1 MATLRNLAPLTGDAA
16 PNPTNGTTRAAL
28 SLSWP
33 REVLPCTAWAGR
45 DDGTTG
51 PRLVILGTRGIPARH
66 GGFETFAERLALHL
80 AEKGWRVTVACQ
92 MDGHD
97 APTAWRGV
105 RLTQHRPWSRGP
117 AGTIEMDL
125 RATAAVLRDGTDI
138 ALTLGYNTAVLGL
151 LLRAA
156 RIPHLMNMDGIEWQ
170 RAKWSGPARG
180 WLWLNERAARLAA
193 DHLVAD
199 HPGIAEHLARLAPA
213 RRITVIPYGSDAV
226 TTADPE
232 PIRARWGLIPGQ
244 YVTSI
249 ARIEPENSILELV
262 SAFARRPR
270 GRRLVVLGRLDPS
283 SNAHHAA
290 IRAAASEEVMFP
302 GAIYEQDIV
311 TALRVHAAFHAHGH
325 RVGGTN
331 PSLVEA
337 LGAGNAILAHDNRF
351 NRWVAGDA
359 AAYFADTDSCAAAF
373 DALLDDAPRRT
384 AMQEA
389 ARARHA
395 AAFRWA
401 PVLAAYERLLTD
413 WLPARLAPR
422 QQHGEI
428 PALAAR

>member
-1 MATLRNLAPLTGDAA
+1 MATLRNPAPLTEDAA
-16 PNPTNGTTRAAL
+16 PNTT
-28 SLSWP
+28 WP
-33 REVLPCTAWAGR
+33 REVPPCTAWAGR
-45 DDGTTG
+45 DDGTAG

-80 AEKGWRVTVACQ
+80 AERGWRVTVACQ
-92 MDGHD
+92 ADGDD
-97 APTAWRGV
+97 ASAAWRGV
-105 RLTQHRPWSRGP
+105 RLTQHRPWSGGP
-117 AGTIEMDL
+117 IGTIEMDL
-125 RATAAVLRDGTDI
+125 RATAAVLRDGADI

-199 HPGIAEHLARLAPA
+199 HPGIAAHLAQRAPA

-226 TTADPE
+226 TAADPE
-232 PIRARWGLIPGQ
+232 PIRARWGLVPGE

-249 ARIEPENSILELV
+249 ARIEPENSILDLV

-270 GRRLVVLGRLDPS
+270 GRKLVVLGRLDPS
-283 SNAHHAA
+283 GNPYHAA

-302 GAIYEQDIV
+302 GAIYEQEIV
-311 TALRVHAAFHAHGH
+311 TSLRLHAALHAHGH

-351 NRWVAGDA
+351 NRWVAADA
-359 AAYFADTDSCAAAF
+359 AAYFMDADGCAAAL
-373 DALLDDAPRRT
+373 DALLADDARRA
-384 AMQEA
+384 AMQQA

-413 WLPARLAPR
+413 WLPARLAQR
-422 QQHGEI
+422 QPHEGM
-428 PALAAR
+428 PALASR